1 MAIEALEM
9 LKNSLSNTSDQQPL
23 VEQKD
28 EPELDMLM
36 KSYVDRNDLS
46 RIIPSLD
53 GRNRR
58 VKAFLHHLPLD
69 VRKSS
74 SLMTYCM
81 NSGSITIGNHPT
93 MDLCLRPLSGT
104 CSAISDKHA
113 VIYHDKLTGLFEL
126 LNYSEFGSMVDN
138 CVYNSNTEEDVI
150 DFWAGN
156 SESVDSEGSSSSGSR
171 CRCRLDFD
179 TAASPT
185 NRFIEGPA
193 LLKHGSL
200 IRFGC
205 VTLLFIAAQ
214 KRSSPVKRAA
224 LSHDFSLEPKRH
236 NTFVVSNE
244 RNDPKHFVMSL
255 IGDSNK
261 ATLV

>member
-1 MAIEALEM
+1 M
-9 LKNSLSNTSDQQPL
+9 LKNSSSNSDQQPI
-23 VEQKD
+23 VEQKE

-46 RIIPSLD
+46 RVIPSLD

-93 MDLCLRPLSGT
+93 MDLCLRSLSGG

-113 VIYHDKLTGLFEL
+113 VIYFDKLTGLFEL

-156 SESVDSEGSSSSGSR
+156 SESVDSVGDSR

-179 TAASPT
+179 TTASPT

-244 RNDPKHFVMSL
+244 RNDSKHFVMSL

-261 ATLV
+261 AALV